1 MPAALS
7 KPTVGGTDYA
17 TRIAAFFDAW
27 NTLTAYTPTI
37 TAAAGTFTSVSATG
51 KWASV
56 GPFIAGI
63 IDITVTTVG
72 TAATSITAS
81 LPSTAAGN
89 GVMVGREINSTL
101 KAVTG
106 RIDSGSANASQ
117 IVYYDNTF
125 PGASGTNVRVFFI
138 YPAF

>member
-51 KWASV
+51 KWASL

-72 TAATSITAS
+72 TASGSITAS
-81 LPSTAAGN
+81 LPSTPAGN
-89 GVMVGREINSTL
+89 GMMTGREINTV

-106 RIDSGSANASQ
+106 RIDNAVANAAQ
-117 IVYYDNTF
+117 IAFYDNTF
-125 PGASGTNVRVFFI
+125 PGASGSIVRVFFI